1 MCVVRCLNRA
11 TGSGIL
17 ENMVHS
23 RATYSKAQIWSWP
36 MSPEVFR
43 NSWNQAPRAACPGR
57 EFSVLNCIPWHWCRG
72 SSHPKEYQGLKHS
85 NFPLLN
91 KNYLR
96 RTYLHKGTLSL
107 PDNYFC
113 VLHCFIKSFHYLPFY
128 HILLNTKN
136 IKISGKRKY
145 FWLLVNYAFLYATL

>member
-57 EFSVLNCIPWHWCRG
+57 EFSVLTITIQKKVTGTKGGYKLGDNI
-72 SSHPKEYQGLKHS
+72 SS
-85 NFPLLN
+85 
-91 KNYLR
+91 
-96 RTYLHKGTLSL
+96 
-107 PDNYFC
+107 
-113 VLHCFIKSFHYLPFY
+113 
-128 HILLNTKN
+128 
-136 IKISGKRKY
+136 
-145 FWLLVNYAFLYATL
+145 

>member
-57 EFSVLNCIPWHWCRG
+57 EERRWSKWWLGLQAVAGQLWLHRPECHARTWVCMLCAQSCLLLFDPMNCSPPSPSLSMAWA
-72 SSHPKEYQGLKHS
+72 
-85 NFPLLN
+85 
-91 KNYLR
+91 NYLISIM
-96 RTYLHKGTLSL
+96 LKC
-107 PDNYFC
+107 FC
-113 VLHCFIKSFHYLPFY
+113 KVEMKMY
-128 HILLNTKN
+128 
-136 IKISGKRKY
+136 
-145 FWLLVNYAFLYATL
+145 